1 MVPLSASVEDIAFEL
16 GARWQEWRGRQ
27 RVSVALL
34 LRCFAALSMYTL
46 APSFFARTLS
56 SGPCSIAATL

>member
-27 RVSVALL
+27 RVSVAPL
-34 LRCFAALSMYTL
+34 LRFLLLSMYTL
-46 APSFFARTLS
+46 APSNFARTLS